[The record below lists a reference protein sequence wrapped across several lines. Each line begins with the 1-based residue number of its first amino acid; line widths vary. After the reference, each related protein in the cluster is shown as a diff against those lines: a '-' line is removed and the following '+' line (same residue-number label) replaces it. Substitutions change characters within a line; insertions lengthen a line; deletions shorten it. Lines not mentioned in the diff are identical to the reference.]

1 MAQHYEVPEGES
13 LLIEGPANVVVKAG
27 KYPQIGVKPP
37 PGGQTEQAPVLTALD
52 PATVASGSE
61 DVTLKITGSELS
73 TGSIIVF
80 GTLDEPTTL
89 NGDGTVSTIVKPS
102 LFAPADVPVSVRNGD
117 QISNA
122 LTFTFT
128 EPEAAGAR
136 KKSQK

>member
-1 MAQHYEVPEGES
+1 MGQHYEVPSGES

-37 PGGQTEQAPVLTALD
+37 PGGQTEQAPVLTTLD

-61 DVTLKITGSELS
+61 DVTLYVSGSNLS
-73 TGSIIVF
+73 ATSVLIFGSQ
-80 GTLDEPTTL
+80 DEPTTFHEA
-89 NGDGTVSTIVKPS
+89 DGTVSTIVKPS

-117 QISNA
+117 QTSNE

-128 EPEAAGAR
+128 EPEAGSR
-136 KKSQK
+136 KKGQK